1 MTLRV
6 ALAYLAEQSAS
17 AQYRCKFLGEV
28 GRGRGGDQGAKEG
41 GGVKTKVMQGR
52 DL

>member
-17 AQYRCKFLGEV
+17 AQYRCKFLGE
-28 GRGRGGDQGAKEG
+28 GGKGEG
-41 GGVKTKVMQGR
+41 GGSGGKGGR
-52 DL
+52 RGQDQSDAGT